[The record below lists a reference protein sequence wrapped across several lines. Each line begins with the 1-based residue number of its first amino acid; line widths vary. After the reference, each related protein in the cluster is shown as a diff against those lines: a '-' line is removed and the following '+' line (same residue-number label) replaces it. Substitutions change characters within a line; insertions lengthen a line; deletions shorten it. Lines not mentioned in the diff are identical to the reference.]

1 MSETTAHTARESVGH
16 DELPKKL
23 RWWDA
28 FAMSMAMPAAL
39 FLTVGGSIA
48 ALGGWT
54 AGALWGFTMLIAL
67 LANWLYIELAT
78 MFPKSSGGV
87 AGFVA
92 EAWKKRA
99 PWVAPIAG
107 IGYWLPWAVGPATFG
122 LVAGMLIEAQWIS
135 TPGWEANFGPIH
147 LNVPIV
153 VTLIIIAILY
163 VVNMLGVRVTMGFV
177 YVTAALLMVPLFVC
191 IVVAFASGRWN
202 PANLTWGLH
211 GFEGVYI
218 ALVWIYIMA
227 WTRHSAST
235 SARSSP
241 RNIEIPSRT
250 RRAPSSQQRCS
261 A

>member
-1 MSETTAHTARESVGH
+1 MEEKRMSETTAHTARESVGH

-107 IGYWLPWAVGPATFG
+107 IGYWLPWAVGPQR
-122 LVAGMLIEAQWIS
+122 LVSW
-135 TPGWEANFGPIH
+135 PG
-147 LNVPIV
+147 
-153 VTLIIIAILY
+153 
-163 VVNMLGVRVTMGFV
+163 
-177 YVTAALLMVPLFVC
+177 C
-191 IVVAFASGRWN
+191 
-202 PANLTWGLH
+202 
-211 GFEGVYI
+211 
-218 ALVWIYIMA
+218 
-227 WTRHSAST
+227 
-235 SARSSP
+235 
-241 RNIEIPSRT
+241 
-250 RRAPSSQQRCS
+250 
-261 A
+261 